1 MGTWD
6 VGPFDNDAAGDFC
19 AALDEASADAREGI
33 VRDTLARVA
42 GTRDYLEAD
51 EAEEAVAAAALIA
64 AQCHGGPSVDRFDGP
79 EEPLP
84 DLTGLRSLA
93 VQALDRVV
101 SEPSELPE
109 LWDDASDSTPWRASI
124 DGLRTILLPQA
135 TADQHL

>member
-6 VGPFDNDAAGDFC
+6 TGPFDNDAAGDFC
-19 AALDEASADAREGI
+19 AALDEASADAREDI
-33 VRDTLARVA
+33 VRDTLMRVA
-42 GTRDYLEAD
+42 GTGDHLEAD
-51 EAEEAVAAAALIA
+51 ESQEAVAAAALIA
-64 AQCHGGPSVDRFDGP
+64 GQCPGGTPVGGLDGP

-109 LWDDASDSTPWRASI
+109 LWEEGASDSTSWREGA
-124 DGLRTILLPQA
+124 GC
-135 TADQHL
+135 